1 MDLTSIREPSRG
13 HSLSVQRGWGWLS
26 PRPRVGPQ
34 LPTAPTA
41 PTEGRR
47 LLPRVR
53 ETLGKSRLRLHRS
66 WGEARLETLG
76 Y

>member
-1 MDLTSIREPSRG
+1 MAQPTAKG
-13 HSLSVQRGWGWLS
+13 
-26 PRPRVGPQ
+26 GPQ

-47 LLPRVR
+47 LLPRVQ